1 MPNDDLDDKKKI
13 VLNQII
19 DSYLIDGAPVGS
31 KTLSNKSEEMASSSS
46 LRNIMS
52 QLEVMGLI
60 YSPHVSSG
68 RLPTE
73 KGLRLYVDN
82 LLAFQNSYNENDKLF
97 LKDLH
102 NAGQR
107 GPKKLLSEASA
118 SLSGMSSHAGIV
130 VVPKTEKDLKH
141 IEFVRLSKEKALV
154 VLIDSNGS
162 VENRII
168 TIDEGTPNMTF
179 EMAGNYLNSK
189 INGQN
194 IDELRARINSD
205 INKRKNEIDALA
217 AGLINKG
224 LAIWAND
231 HSDSSLIIHGHDKLL
246 DDVQAIEDLEK
257 IKSLFST
264 LGNQE
269 LSINLLE
276 DIASASGVKIFI
288 GSENKLFE
296 GTGCSLIIAPIQ
308 TYEQKVFGALGVIGP
323 KRMNYSKIISMV
335 DYTSQIVSKLLN
347 DEEI

>member
-52 QLEVMGLI
+52 KLEVMGLI

-107 GPKKLLSEASA
+107 GPKELLSEASA

-141 IEFVRLSKEKALV
+141 IEFVRLSREKALV

-168 TIDEGTPNMTF
+168 TIDEGTPDMTF

-194 IDELRARINSD
+194 IDELRAKINSD

-264 LGNQE
+264 LGNQK
-269 LSINLLE
+269 LSIKLLE

-288 GSENKLFE
+288 GSENRLFE

>member
-1 MPNDDLDDKKKI
+1 MPNDALDDKKKI

-19 DSYLIDGAPVGS
+19 DSYLNDGAPVGS
-31 KTLSNKSEEMASSSS
+31 KTLSKKSEKMASSSS

-82 LLAFQNSYNENDKLF
+82 LLAYQTIYNENDNLF
-97 LKDLH
+97 LKDLN

-107 GPKKLLSEASA
+107 GPKELLSEASA

-154 VLIDSNGS
+154 VLIDSIGS

-168 TIDEGTPNMTF
+168 TIDEGTPDMTF

-194 IDELRARINSD
+194 IDELRIKINLD
-205 INKRKNEIDALA
+205 IKKRKNEIDVLA

-269 LSINLLE
+269 LSIQLLE

-288 GSENKLFE
+288 GSENRLFE

>member
-1 MPNDDLDDKKKI
+1 MSNENLDDKKRI

-19 DSYLIDGAPVGS
+19 DSYLSDGAPVGS
-31 KTLSNKSEEMASSSS
+31 KTLSNKSEEMVSSSS

-82 LLAFQNSYNENDKLF
+82 LLAFQTIYNENDNLF
-97 LKDLH
+97 LKDLN

-107 GPKKLLSEASA
+107 GPKELLSEASA

-154 VLIDSNGS
+154 VLIDSIGS

-168 TIDEGTPNMTF
+168 TIDEGTPDMTF

-194 IDELRARINSD
+194 IDELRTKINLD
-205 INKRKNEIDALA
+205 IKKRKNEIDALA
-217 AGLINKG
+217 AGLISKG

-257 IKSLFST
+257 IKSLFNT

-269 LSINLLE
+269 LSIQLLE

-288 GSENKLFE
+288 GSENRLFE

>member
-1 MPNDDLDDKKKI
+1 MSNKDLDDKKKI

-19 DSYLIDGAPVGS
+19 DSYLIDGSPVGS
-31 KTLSNKSEEMASSSS
+31 KTLSNKSEEMVSSSS

-52 QLEVMGLI
+52 QLEAMGLI

-82 LLAFQNSYNENDKLF
+82 LLSFQTIHNENDNLF

-107 GPKKLLSEASA
+107 GAKELLSEASA

-130 VVPKTEKDLKH
+130 VVPKTERDLKH

-168 TIDEGTPNMTF
+168 TIDEGTPDMTF

-194 IDELRARINSD
+194 IDELRTKINSD
-205 INKRKNEIDALA
+205 IKKRKNEIDALA
-217 AGLINKG
+217 AGLISKG

-257 IKSLFST
+257 IKSLFGT

-269 LSINLLE
+269 LSVKLLE

-288 GSENKLFE
+288 GSENSLFE

-308 TYEQKVFGALGVIGP
+308 SHEQKVFGALGVIGP

>member
-82 LLAFQNSYNENDKLF
+82 LLAFQTIYNENDNLF
-97 LKDLH
+97 LKDLN

-107 GPKKLLSEASA
+107 GPKELLSEASA

-154 VLIDSNGS
+154 VLIDSIGS

-168 TIDEGTPNMTF
+168 TIDEGTPDMTF

-194 IDELRARINSD
+194 IDELRTKINLD
-205 INKRKNEIDALA
+205 IKKRKNEIDALA
-217 AGLINKG
+217 AGLISKG

-231 HSDSSLIIHGHDKLL
+231 HSDSSLIIHGHEKLL

-257 IKSLFST
+257 IKSLFSI

-269 LSINLLE
+269 LSIQLLE

-288 GSENKLFE
+288 GSENRLFE

-308 TYEQKVFGALGVIGP
+308 AYEQKIFGALGVIGP

>member
-31 KTLSNKSEEMASSSS
+31 KTLSKKSEEMASSSS

-82 LLAFQNSYNENDKLF
+82 LLAFQTLYNAKDNLF
-97 LKDLH
+97 LKDLN

-141 IEFVRLSKEKALV
+141 VEFVRLSKEKALV
-154 VLIDSNGS
+154 VLIDSIGS

-168 TIDEGTPNMTF
+168 TIDEGTPDMTF

-189 INGQN
+189 INGQS
-194 IDELRARINSD
+194 IDELRTKINLD
-205 INKRKNEIDALA
+205 IKKRKNEIDALA

-269 LSINLLE
+269 LSIQLLE

-288 GSENKLFE
+288 GSENRLFE

>member
-82 LLAFQNSYNENDKLF
+82 LLAFQTIYNENDNLF
-97 LKDLH
+97 LKDLN

-107 GPKKLLSEASA
+107 GPKELLSEASA

-154 VLIDSNGS
+154 VLIDSIGS

-168 TIDEGTPNMTF
+168 TIDEGTPDMTF

-194 IDELRARINSD
+194 IDELRTKINLD
-205 INKRKNEIDALA
+205 IKKRKNEIDSLA
-217 AGLINKG
+217 AGLISKG

-231 HSDSSLIIHGHDKLL
+231 HSDSSLIIHGHEKLL

-269 LSINLLE
+269 LSIQLLE

-288 GSENKLFE
+288 GSENRLFE

>member
-1 MPNDDLDDKKKI
+1 MSNEDLDDKKKI

-82 LLAFQNSYNENDKLF
+82 LLAFQTIYNENDNLF
-97 LKDLH
+97 LKDLN

-107 GPKKLLSEASA
+107 GPKELLSEASA

-154 VLIDSNGS
+154 VLIDSIGS

-168 TIDEGTPNMTF
+168 TIDEGTPDMTF

-194 IDELRARINSD
+194 IDELRTKINLD
-205 INKRKNEIDALA
+205 IKKRKNEIDALA

-269 LSINLLE
+269 LSIQLLE

>member
-1 MPNDDLDDKKKI
+1 MLNEDLDDKKKI

-31 KTLSNKSEEMASSSS
+31 KTLSNKSEDMASSSS
-46 LRNIMS
+46 LRSIMS

-82 LLAFQNSYNENDKLF
+82 LLAFQTMYNANDNLF
-97 LKDLH
+97 LKDLN

-107 GPKKLLSEASA
+107 GPKELLSEASA

-154 VLIDSNGS
+154 VLIDSIGS

-168 TIDEGTPNMTF
+168 TIDEGTPDMTF

-194 IDELRARINSD
+194 IDELRTKINLD
-205 INKRKNEIDALA
+205 IKKRKNEIDSLA
-217 AGLINKG
+217 AGLISKG

-231 HSDSSLIIHGHDKLL
+231 HSDSSLIIHGHEKLL

-257 IKSLFST
+257 IKSLFSI

-269 LSINLLE
+269 LSIQLLE

-288 GSENKLFE
+288 GSENRLFE

-308 TYEQKVFGALGVIGP
+308 AYEQKIFGALGVIGP

>member
-82 LLAFQNSYNENDKLF
+82 LLAFQTIYNENDNLF
-97 LKDLH
+97 LKDLN

-107 GPKKLLSEASA
+107 GPKELLSEASA

-154 VLIDSNGS
+154 VLIDSIGS

-168 TIDEGTPNMTF
+168 TIDEGTPDMTF

-194 IDELRARINSD
+194 IDELRTKINSD
-205 INKRKNEIDALA
+205 IKKRKNEIDALA
-217 AGLINKG
+217 AGLISKG

-246 DDVQAIEDLEK
+246 DDVQAIDDLEK
-257 IKSLFST
+257 IKSLFGT

-269 LSINLLE
+269 LSVKLLE

-288 GSENKLFE
+288 GSENRLFE

-308 TYEQKVFGALGVIGP
+308 THEQKVFGALGVIGP

>member
-1 MPNDDLDDKKKI
+1 
-13 VLNQII
+13 
-19 DSYLIDGAPVGS
+19 
-31 KTLSNKSEEMASSSS
+31 
-46 LRNIMS
+46 
-52 QLEVMGLI
+52 
-60 YSPHVSSG
+60 
-68 RLPTE
+68 
-73 KGLRLYVDN
+73 
-82 LLAFQNSYNENDKLF
+82 
-97 LKDLH
+97 
-102 NAGQR
+102 
-107 GPKKLLSEASA
+107 
-118 SLSGMSSHAGIV
+118 MSSHAGIV

-154 VLIDSNGS
+154 VLIDSIGS

-168 TIDEGTPNMTF
+168 TIDEGTPEITF

-194 IDELRARINSD
+194 IDELRNKINLD
-205 INKRKNEIDALA
+205 IKKRKNEIDSLA
-217 AGLINKG
+217 AGLISKG

-231 HSDSSLIIHGHDKLL
+231 HSDSSLIIHGHEKLL
-246 DDVQAIEDLEK
+246 DDVQAFEDLEK

-269 LSINLLE
+269 LSIQLLE
-276 DIASASGVKIFI
+276 DIVNASGVKIFI
-288 GSENKLFE
+288 GSENRLFE

-308 TYEQKVFGALGVIGP
+308 AYEQKVFGALGVIGP

>member
-52 QLEVMGLI
+52 QLEFMGLI

-82 LLAFQNSYNENDKLF
+82 LLAFQTLYNAKDNLF
-97 LKDLH
+97 LKDLN

-107 GPKKLLSEASA
+107 GPKELLSEASA

-141 IEFVRLSKEKALV
+141 VEFVRLSKEKALV
-154 VLIDSNGS
+154 VLIDSIGS

-168 TIDEGTPNMTF
+168 TIDEGTPDMTF

-189 INGQN
+189 INGQS
-194 IDELRARINSD
+194 IDELRTKINLD
-205 INKRKNEIDALA
+205 IKKRKNEIDALA

-269 LSINLLE
+269 LSIQLLE

-288 GSENKLFE
+288 GSENRLFE

-308 TYEQKVFGALGVIGP
+308 AYEQKVFGALGVIGP

>member
-1 MPNDDLDDKKKI
+1 MPNDDLDDKKKT

-82 LLAFQNSYNENDKLF
+82 LLSFQNIHNENDNLF
-97 LKDLH
+97 LKDLN

-107 GPKKLLSEASA
+107 GPKELLYEASA

-154 VLIDSNGS
+154 VLIDSIGS

-168 TIDEGTPNMTF
+168 TIDEGPPDMTF

-194 IDELRARINSD
+194 IDELRTKINLD
-205 INKRKNEIDALA
+205 IKKRKNEIDSLA
-217 AGLINKG
+217 AGLISKG

-231 HSDSSLIIHGHDKLL
+231 HSDSSLIIHGYDKLL

-257 IKSLFST
+257 IKSLFNT

-269 LSINLLE
+269 LSIKLLE

-323 KRMNYSKIISMV
+323 KRMNYTKIISMV

>member
-82 LLAFQNSYNENDKLF
+82 LLAFQTIYNKNDNLF
-97 LKDLH
+97 LKDLN

-107 GPKKLLSEASA
+107 GPKELLSEASA

-154 VLIDSNGS
+154 VLIDSIGS

-168 TIDEGTPNMTF
+168 TIDEGTPDMTF

-194 IDELRARINSD
+194 IDELRAKINSD

-269 LSINLLE
+269 LSIQLLE

-288 GSENKLFE
+288 GSENRLFE

>member
-1 MPNDDLDDKKKI
+1 MSNKDLDDKKKI

-19 DSYLIDGAPVGS
+19 DSYLIDGSPVGS

-82 LLAFQNSYNENDKLF
+82 LLSFQTIYNENDNLL

-107 GPKKLLSEASA
+107 GAKELLSEASA

-130 VVPKTEKDLKH
+130 AVPKTEKDLKH
-141 IEFVRLSKEKALV
+141 IEFVRLSREKALV

-168 TIDEGTPNMTF
+168 TIDEGTPDMTF

-189 INGQN
+189 INGKN
-194 IDELRARINSD
+194 IDELRTKINSD
-205 INKRKNEIDALA
+205 IKKRKNEIDALA
-217 AGLINKG
+217 AGLISKG

-246 DDVQAIEDLEK
+246 DDVQAIDDLEK
-257 IKSLFST
+257 IKSLFGT

-269 LSINLLE
+269 LSVKLLE

-288 GSENKLFE
+288 GSENRLFE

-308 TYEQKVFGALGVIGP
+308 THEQKVFGALGVIGP

>member
-31 KTLSNKSEEMASSSS
+31 KTLSDKSEKMASSSS

-82 LLAFQNSYNENDKLF
+82 LLAFQTLYNAKDNLF
-97 LKDLH
+97 LKDLN

-107 GPKKLLSEASA
+107 GPKELLSEASA

-141 IEFVRLSKEKALV
+141 VEFVRLSKEKALV
-154 VLIDSNGS
+154 VLIDSIGS

-168 TIDEGTPNMTF
+168 TIDEGTPDMTF

-189 INGQN
+189 INGQS
-194 IDELRARINSD
+194 IDELRTKINLD
-205 INKRKNEIDALA
+205 IKKRKNEIDALA

-269 LSINLLE
+269 LSIQLLE

-288 GSENKLFE
+288 GSENRLFE

-308 TYEQKVFGALGVIGP
+308 AYEQKVFGALGVIGP

>member
-1 MPNDDLDDKKKI
+1 MPKDDLDDKKKI

-31 KTLSNKSEEMASSSS
+31 KTLSNKSEDMASSSS

-107 GPKKLLSEASA
+107 GPKELLSEASA

-168 TIDEGTPNMTF
+168 TIDEGTPDMTF

-194 IDELRARINSD
+194 IDELRAKINSD

-269 LSINLLE
+269 LSIQLLE

-323 KRMNYSKIISMV
+323 KRMNYTKIISMV

>member
-1 MPNDDLDDKKKI
+1 MPNDDLDDKKKT

-19 DSYLIDGAPVGS
+19 DSYLINGAPVGS

-52 QLEVMGLI
+52 QLEDMGLI

-82 LLAFQNSYNENDKLF
+82 LLAFQTIYNENDNLF
-97 LKDLH
+97 LKDLN

-107 GPKKLLSEASA
+107 GPKELLSEASA

-141 IEFVRLSKEKALV
+141 VEFVRLSKEKALV
-154 VLIDSNGS
+154 VLIDSIGS

-168 TIDEGTPNMTF
+168 TIDEGTPDMTF

-189 INGQN
+189 INGQS
-194 IDELRARINSD
+194 IDELRTKINLD
-205 INKRKNEIDALA
+205 IKKRKNEIDSLA

-269 LSINLLE
+269 LSIQLLE

-288 GSENKLFE
+288 GSENRLFE

>member
-1 MPNDDLDDKKKI
+1 MPNDDLDDKKKT

-82 LLAFQNSYNENDKLF
+82 LLAFQTIYNENDNLF
-97 LKDLH
+97 LKDLN

-107 GPKKLLSEASA
+107 GPKELLSEASA

-154 VLIDSNGS
+154 VLIDSIGS

-168 TIDEGTPNMTF
+168 TIDEGTPDMTF

-194 IDELRARINSD
+194 IDELRTKINLD
-205 INKRKNEIDALA
+205 IKKRKNEIDSLA

-269 LSINLLE
+269 LSIQLLE

-288 GSENKLFE
+288 GSENRLFE

-308 TYEQKVFGALGVIGP
+308 AYDQKVFGALGVIGP

>member
-1 MPNDDLDDKKKI
+1 MPKDDLDDKKKI

-107 GPKKLLSEASA
+107 GPKDLLSEASA

-168 TIDEGTPNMTF
+168 TIDEGTPDMTF

-194 IDELRARINSD
+194 IDELRAKINSD

-269 LSINLLE
+269 LSIQLLE

-288 GSENKLFE
+288 GSENRLFE

>member
-1 MPNDDLDDKKKI
+1 MSNKDLDDKKKI

-19 DSYLIDGAPVGS
+19 DSYLIDGSPVGS
-31 KTLSNKSEEMASSSS
+31 KTLSNKSEEMVSSSS

-82 LLAFQNSYNENDKLF
+82 LLSFQTIHNENDNLF

-107 GPKKLLSEASA
+107 GAKELLSEASA

-130 VVPKTEKDLKH
+130 VVPKTERDLKH

-168 TIDEGTPNMTF
+168 TIDEGTPDMTF

-194 IDELRARINSD
+194 IDELRTKINSD
-205 INKRKNEIDALA
+205 IKKRKNEIDALA
-217 AGLINKG
+217 AGLISKG

-257 IKSLFST
+257 IKSLFGT

-269 LSINLLE
+269 LSVKLLE

-288 GSENKLFE
+288 GSENSLFE

-308 TYEQKVFGALGVIGP
+308 SHEQKVFGALGVIGP

>member
-19 DSYLIDGAPVGS
+19 DSYLTDGAPVGS

-82 LLAFQNSYNENDKLF
+82 LLAFRTIYNENDNLF
-97 LKDLH
+97 LKDLN

-107 GPKKLLSEASA
+107 GPKELLSEASA

-154 VLIDSNGS
+154 VLIDSIGS

-168 TIDEGTPNMTF
+168 TVDEGTPDMTF

-194 IDELRARINSD
+194 IDELRTKINLD
-205 INKRKNEIDALA
+205 IKKRKNEIDSLA
-217 AGLINKG
+217 AGLISKG

-246 DDVQAIEDLEK
+246 DDVQAIEDIEK

-269 LSINLLE
+269 LSIQLLE

-288 GSENKLFE
+288 GSENRLFK

>member
-31 KTLSNKSEEMASSSS
+31 KTLSNKSEDMASSSS

-107 GPKKLLSEASA
+107 GPKELLSEASA

-168 TIDEGTPNMTF
+168 TIDEGTPDMTF

-194 IDELRARINSD
+194 IDELRAKINSD

-257 IKSLFST
+257 IKSLFSM

-269 LSINLLE
+269 LSIKLLE

-323 KRMNYSKIISMV
+323 KRMNYTKIISMV

>member
-31 KTLSNKSEEMASSSS
+31 KTLSIKSEKMASSSS

-82 LLAFQNSYNENDKLF
+82 LLAFQTIYNENDNLF
-97 LKDLH
+97 LKDLN

-107 GPKKLLSEASA
+107 GPKELLSEASA

-130 VVPKTEKDLKH
+130 VVPKTEKDLRH

-154 VLIDSNGS
+154 VLIDSIGS

-168 TIDEGTPNMTF
+168 TIDEGTPDMTF

-194 IDELRARINSD
+194 IDELRIKINLD
-205 INKRKNEIDALA
+205 IKKRKNEIDALA

-269 LSINLLE
+269 LSIQLLE

>member
-82 LLAFQNSYNENDKLF
+82 LLAFQTLYNAKDNLF
-97 LKDLH
+97 LKDLN

-107 GPKKLLSEASA
+107 GPKELLSEASA

-141 IEFVRLSKEKALV
+141 VEFVRLSKEKALV
-154 VLIDSNGS
+154 VLIDSIGS

-168 TIDEGTPNMTF
+168 TIDEGTPDMTF

-189 INGQN
+189 INGQS
-194 IDELRARINSD
+194 IDELRTKINLD
-205 INKRKNEIDALA
+205 IKKRKNEIDSLA
-217 AGLINKG
+217 AGLISKG

-269 LSINLLE
+269 LSIQLLE

-288 GSENKLFE
+288 GSENRLFE

>member
-82 LLAFQNSYNENDKLF
+82 LLAFQTIYNENDNLF
-97 LKDLH
+97 LKDLN

-107 GPKKLLSEASA
+107 GPKELLSEASA

-154 VLIDSNGS
+154 VLIDSIGS

-168 TIDEGTPNMTF
+168 TIDEGTPDMTF

-194 IDELRARINSD
+194 IDELRTKINLD
-205 INKRKNEIDALA
+205 IKKRKNEIDALA
-217 AGLINKG
+217 AGLISKG

-269 LSINLLE
+269 LSIQLLE

-288 GSENKLFE
+288 GSENRLFE

>member
-1 MPNDDLDDKKKI
+1 MSNEDLDDKKKI

-82 LLAFQNSYNENDKLF
+82 LLAFQTIYNENDNLF
-97 LKDLH
+97 LKDLN

-107 GPKKLLSEASA
+107 GPKELLSEASA

-154 VLIDSNGS
+154 VLIDSIGS

-168 TIDEGTPNMTF
+168 TIDEGTPDMTF

-194 IDELRARINSD
+194 IDELRTKINLD
-205 INKRKNEIDALA
+205 IKKRKNEIDTLA
-217 AGLINKG
+217 AGLISKG

-231 HSDSSLIIHGHDKLL
+231 HSDSSLIIHGHEKLL

-257 IKSLFST
+257 IKSLFSI

-269 LSINLLE
+269 LSIQLLE

-288 GSENKLFE
+288 GSENRLFE

>member
-82 LLAFQNSYNENDKLF
+82 LLAFQTIYNENDNLF
-97 LKDLH
+97 LKDLN

-107 GPKKLLSEASA
+107 GPKELLTEASA

-154 VLIDSNGS
+154 ILIDSIGS

-168 TIDEGTPNMTF
+168 TIDEGTPDMTF

-194 IDELRARINSD
+194 IDELRTKINLD
-205 INKRKNEIDALA
+205 IKKRKNEIDSLA
-217 AGLINKG
+217 AGLISKG

-269 LSINLLE
+269 LSIQLLE

-288 GSENKLFE
+288 GSENRLFE

>member
-82 LLAFQNSYNENDKLF
+82 LLAFQNIYNENDNLF
-97 LKDLH
+97 LKDLN

-107 GPKKLLSEASA
+107 GPKELLSEASA

-154 VLIDSNGS
+154 VLIDSIGS

-168 TIDEGTPNMTF
+168 TIDEGTPDMTF

-194 IDELRARINSD
+194 IDELRIKINLD
-205 INKRKNEIDALA
+205 IKKRKNEIDALA

-269 LSINLLE
+269 LSIQLLE

-288 GSENKLFE
+288 GSENRLFE

>member
-1 MPNDDLDDKKKI
+1 MPNDALDDKKKI

-31 KTLSNKSEEMASSSS
+31 KTLSNKSQEMASSSS

-82 LLAFQNSYNENDKLF
+82 LLAFQTIYNENDNLF
-97 LKDLH
+97 LKDLN

-107 GPKKLLSEASA
+107 GPKQLLSEASA

-130 VVPKTEKDLKH
+130 VVPKTEKDLRH

-154 VLIDSNGS
+154 VLIDSIGS

-168 TIDEGTPNMTF
+168 AIDEGTPDMTF

-194 IDELRARINSD
+194 IDELRAKINSD
-205 INKRKNEIDALA
+205 INKRKNEIDVLA
-217 AGLINKG
+217 AGLISKG
-224 LAIWAND
+224 LAIWASD

-269 LSINLLE
+269 LSIQLLE

-288 GSENKLFE
+288 GSENRLFE

>member
-1 MPNDDLDDKKKI
+1 MSNKDLDEKKKI

-19 DSYLIDGAPVGS
+19 DSYLIDGSPVGS

-82 LLAFQNSYNENDKLF
+82 LLSFQTIYNENDNL
-97 LKDLH
+97 LLNDLH

-107 GPKKLLSEASA
+107 GAKELLSEASA

-130 VVPKTEKDLKH
+130 AVPKTEKDLKH
-141 IEFVRLSKEKALV
+141 IEFVRLSREKALV

-168 TIDEGTPNMTF
+168 TIDEGTPDMTF

-194 IDELRARINSD
+194 IDELRVKINSD
-205 INKRKNEIDALA
+205 IKKRKNEIDALA
-217 AGLINKG
+217 AGLISKG

-246 DDVQAIEDLEK
+246 DDVQAIDDLEK
-257 IKSLFST
+257 IKSLFGT

-269 LSINLLE
+269 LSVKLLE
-276 DIASASGVKIFI
+276 DIANASGVKIFI
-288 GSENKLFE
+288 GSENRLFE

-308 TYEQKVFGALGVIGP
+308 SHEQKVFGALGVIGP

>member
-1 MPNDDLDDKKKI
+1 
-13 VLNQII
+13 
-19 DSYLIDGAPVGS
+19 
-31 KTLSNKSEEMASSSS
+31 
-46 LRNIMS
+46 MS

-82 LLAFQNSYNENDKLF
+82 LLAFQNSYNENDNLF
-97 LKDLH
+97 LKDLN

-107 GPKKLLSEASA
+107 GPKELLSEASA

-154 VLIDSNGS
+154 VLIDSIGS

-168 TIDEGTPNMTF
+168 TIDEGTPDMTF

-194 IDELRARINSD
+194 IDELRIKINLD
-205 INKRKNEIDALA
+205 IKKGKNEIDALA

-269 LSINLLE
+269 LSIQLLE

-288 GSENKLFE
+288 GSENRLFE

>member
-1 MPNDDLDDKKKI
+1 MPNDDLDDKKKT

-82 LLAFQNSYNENDKLF
+82 LLAFQTIYNENDNLF
-97 LKDLH
+97 LKDLN

-107 GPKKLLSEASA
+107 GPKELLSEASA

-130 VVPKTEKDLKH
+130 VVPKTEKDLRH

-154 VLIDSNGS
+154 VLIDSIGS

-168 TIDEGTPNMTF
+168 TIDEGTPDMTF

-194 IDELRARINSD
+194 IDELRTKINLD
-205 INKRKNEIDALA
+205 IKKRKNEIDSLA

-231 HSDSSLIIHGHDKLL
+231 HSDLAH
-246 DDVQAIEDLEK
+246 
-257 IKSLFST
+257 
-264 LGNQE
+264 
-269 LSINLLE
+269 
-276 DIASASGVKIFI
+276 
-288 GSENKLFE
+288 
-296 GTGCSLIIAPIQ
+296 
-308 TYEQKVFGALGVIGP
+308 
-323 KRMNYSKIISMV
+323 
-335 DYTSQIVSKLLN
+335 
-347 DEEI
+347 

>member
-1 MPNDDLDDKKKI
+1 
-13 VLNQII
+13 
-19 DSYLIDGAPVGS
+19 
-31 KTLSNKSEEMASSSS
+31 
-46 LRNIMS
+46 MS
-52 QLEVMGLI
+52 QLEFMGLI

-107 GPKKLLSEASA
+107 GPKELLSEASA
-118 SLSGMSSHAGIV
+118 SMSGMSSHAGIV

-141 IEFVRLSKEKALV
+141 IEFVRLSREKALV

-168 TIDEGTPNMTF
+168 TIDEGTPDMTF

-194 IDELRARINSD
+194 IDELSAKINFD
-205 INKRKNEIDALA
+205 IKKRKNEIDALA

-257 IKSLFST
+257 IKSLFNT

-269 LSINLLE
+269 LSIKLLE

-308 TYEQKVFGALGVIGP
+308 TYEQKIFGALGVIGP

>member
-1 MPNDDLDDKKKI
+1 MQNEDLDDKKKI

-31 KTLSNKSEEMASSSS
+31 KTLSNKSEDMASSSS

-107 GPKKLLSEASA
+107 GPKELLSEASV

-141 IEFVRLSKEKALV
+141 IEFVRLSREKALV

-168 TIDEGTPNMTF
+168 TIDEGTPDMTF

-194 IDELRARINSD
+194 IDELRAKINSD
-205 INKRKNEIDALA
+205 IKKRKNEIDALA
-217 AGLINKG
+217 AGLISKG

-246 DDVQAIEDLEK
+246 EDVQAIEDLEK
-257 IKSLFST
+257 IKSLFGT

-269 LSINLLE
+269 LSVKLLE

-288 GSENKLFE
+288 GSENRLFE

-308 TYEQKVFGALGVIGP
+308 THEQKVFGALGVIGP

>member
-31 KTLSNKSEEMASSSS
+31 KTLSDKSEKMASSSS

-82 LLAFQNSYNENDKLF
+82 LLAFQTLYNAKDNLF
-97 LKDLH
+97 LKDLN

-107 GPKKLLSEASA
+107 GPKELLSEASA

-141 IEFVRLSKEKALV
+141 VEFVRLSKEKALV
-154 VLIDSNGS
+154 VLIDSIGS

-168 TIDEGTPNMTF
+168 TIDEGTPDMTF

-189 INGQN
+189 INGQS
-194 IDELRARINSD
+194 IDELRTKINLD
-205 INKRKNEIDALA
+205 IKKRKNEIDALA

-269 LSINLLE
+269 LSIQLLE

-288 GSENKLFE
+288 GSENRLFE

>member
-1 MPNDDLDDKKKI
+1 MPNDDLDDKKKT

-82 LLAFQNSYNENDKLF
+82 LLAFQTIYDENDNLF
-97 LKDLH
+97 LKDLN

-107 GPKKLLSEASA
+107 GPKELLSEASA

-154 VLIDSNGS
+154 VLIDSIGS

-168 TIDEGTPNMTF
+168 TIDEGTPDMTF

-194 IDELRARINSD
+194 IDELRTKINLD
-205 INKRKNEIDALA
+205 IKKRKNEIDSLA
-217 AGLINKG
+217 AGLISKG

-269 LSINLLE
+269 LSIQLLE

-288 GSENKLFE
+288 GSENRLFE

>member
-82 LLAFQNSYNENDKLF
+82 LLAFQTLYNAKDNLF
-97 LKDLH
+97 LKDLN

-107 GPKKLLSEASA
+107 GPKELLSEASA

-141 IEFVRLSKEKALV
+141 VEFVRLSKEKALV
-154 VLIDSNGS
+154 VLIDSIGS

-168 TIDEGTPNMTF
+168 TIDEGTPDMTF

-189 INGQN
+189 INGQS
-194 IDELRARINSD
+194 IDELRTKINLD
-205 INKRKNEIDALA
+205 IKKRKNEIDALA

-269 LSINLLE
+269 LSIQLLE

-288 GSENKLFE
+288 GSENRLFE

>member
-1 MPNDDLDDKKKI
+1 MPNDALDDKKKI

-31 KTLSNKSEEMASSSS
+31 KTLSNKSQEMASSSS

-82 LLAFQNSYNENDKLF
+82 LLAFQTIYNENDNLF
-97 LKDLH
+97 LKDLN

-107 GPKKLLSEASA
+107 GPKQLLSEASA

-130 VVPKTEKDLKH
+130 VVPKTEKDLRH

-154 VLIDSNGS
+154 VLIDSIGS

-168 TIDEGTPNMTF
+168 AIDEGTPDMTF

-194 IDELRARINSD
+194 IDELRAKINSD

-217 AGLINKG
+217 AGLISKG
-224 LAIWAND
+224 LAIWASD

-269 LSINLLE
+269 LSIQLLE

-288 GSENKLFE
+288 GSENRLFE